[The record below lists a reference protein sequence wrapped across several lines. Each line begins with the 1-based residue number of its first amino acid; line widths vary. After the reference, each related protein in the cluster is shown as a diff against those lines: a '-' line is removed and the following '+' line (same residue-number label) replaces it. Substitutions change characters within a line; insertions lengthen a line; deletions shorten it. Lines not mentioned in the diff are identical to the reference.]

1 MPKTLNSIINYNKTK
16 DSYNTVTLR
25 YNASKKHKSCAHYY
39 FARLSYSLRE
49 SAWATKKNVFY
60 FTTKVLFIL
69 EIIKV

>member
-39 FARLSYSLRE
+39 FARLS
-49 SAWATKKNVFY
+49 
-60 FTTKVLFIL
+60 
-69 EIIKV
+69 